1 MSTWM
6 FDLGNSRLK
15 CAPLCEGRVGE
26 GAVGEGAVGKVL
38 DVHHDGNDF
47 DSGWVERLPP
57 QIDTAFVASVAT
69 PALTVA
75 LLDALTQRCVRISL
89 ARTQRACTGVRIAYG
104 DPRQLGVDRFLALLG
119 AHARARAPWL
129 VVGVGTALTIDLLD
143 ADGIHRGGRI
153 APSPTLMR
161 EALNARAPH
170 LPSSGGTYAEFA
182 DDTAAALASGCE
194 GAALALIA
202 RSVDA
207 ATTQLGIEPRVLL
220 HGGGARVLWPRV
232 DAAAFAPTLVLE
244 GLARWAST
252 LAVA

>member
-1 MSTWM
+1 MSTWL

-26 GAVGEGAVGKVL
+26 GAVGEVL
-38 DVHHDGNDF
+38 DVDHDGDDF
-47 DSGWVERLPP
+47 ASGWVERLPP

-69 PALTVA
+69 PALTA
-75 LLDALTQRCVRISL
+75 TLLDALTQRCVRISL
-89 ARTQRACTGVRIAYG
+89 GRTQRACGGVRIAYA
-104 DPRQLGVDRFLALLG
+104 DPGKLGVDRFLTLLA
-119 AHARARAPWL
+119 AHARAPKPWL

-143 ADGIHRGGRI
+143 ADGRHRGGRI

-161 EALNARAPH
+161 EALHARAPH

-182 DDTAAALASGCE
+182 DDTADALASGCE

-207 ATTQLGIEPRVLL
+207 ATTQLGIAPRVLL

-232 DAAAFAPTLVLE
+232 DAAAFAPALVLE

>member
-1 MSTWM
+1 MSTWL

-26 GAVGEGAVGKVL
+26 GAVGEVC
-38 DVHHDGNDF
+38 DVDHDGDDF
-47 DSGWVERLPP
+47 ASGWVERLPP
-57 QIDTAFVASVAT
+57 QIDTAFVASVAN
-69 PALTVA
+69 PALTAA
-75 LLDALTQRCVRISL
+75 LLEALTQRCVRISL
-89 ARTQRACTGVRIAYG
+89 ARTQRACTGVRIAYD

-119 AHARARAPWL
+119 ARARARAQAPWL

-143 ADGIHRGGRI
+143 AEGRHRGGRI

-161 EALNARAPH
+161 EALHARAPH

-207 ATTQLGIEPRVLL
+207 ATTQLGITPRVLL

-232 DAAAFAPTLVLE
+232 DAAAFAPALVLE